1 MKVAINICF
10 GGFNLSN
17 KAFEKLLE
25 IKGIE
30 YIKIGDDDGVGYVEY
45 IKKDDPNYYLS
56 EYEFSRSDEDL
67 IRVIEEF
74 GKEANG
80 NFSEIKIVEIPD
92 DVKFTI
98 EDYDG
103 NEHIAEVHRTWN

>member
-1 MKVAINICF
+1 MKVAINTCF

-30 YIKIGDDDGVGYVEY
+30 YIKIDNGVGYVEY
-45 IKKDDPNYYLS
+45 TKKDDPNYYLS

-67 IRVIEEF
+67 IRVIEEL
-74 GKEANG
+74 GEEANG
-80 NFSEIKIVEIPD
+80 NFSELKIVEIPD
-92 DVKFTI
+92 DIKFTI

-103 NEHIAEVHRTWN
+103 KEHIAEVHRTWN

>member
-1 MKVAINICF
+1 MKVAINTCF

-30 YIKIGDDDGVGYVEY
+30 YIKIADDDVGYTEY
-45 IKKDDPNYYLS
+45 VKKVDPNYYLS
-56 EYEFSRSDEDL
+56 DYEFSRSDEDL

-74 GKEANG
+74 GEEANG
-80 NFSEIKIVEIPD
+80 NFSELKIVEIPD
-92 DVKFTI
+92 DVKFII

-103 NEHIAEVHRTWN
+103 IEHIAEVHRTWH

>member
-1 MKVAINICF
+1 MKVAINTCF

-17 KAFEKLLE
+17 EAFEKLLE

-30 YIKIGDDDGVGYVEY
+30 YIKIVEGRYTEYV
-45 IKKDDPNYYLS
+45 KKDDSDYYLS
-56 EYEFSRSDEDL
+56 EYDFSRSDEDL

-74 GKEANG
+74 GADANG
-80 NFSEIKIVEIPD
+80 KFSKLKIVEIPD

>member
-1 MKVAINICF
+1 MKVAINTCF

-30 YIKIGDDDGVGYVEY
+30 YIKIADDDGISYTEYV
-45 IKKDDPNYYLS
+45 KKVDPNYYLS
-56 EYEFSRSDEDL
+56 DYEFSRSDEDL

-74 GKEANG
+74 GEEANG
-80 NFSEIKIVEIPD
+80 NFSELKIVEIPD
-92 DVKFTI
+92 DVKFII

-103 NEHIAEVHRTWN
+103 IEHIAEVHRTWH

>member
-1 MKVAINICF
+1 MKIAINTCF
-10 GGFNLSN
+10 GGFNLSD

-30 YIKIGDDDGVGYVEY
+30 YIKINDDGIGYTEY
-45 IKKDDPNYYLS
+45 VKKDDPDYYLS

-67 IRVIEEF
+67 IRVIEEL
-74 GKEANG
+74 GEEANG
-80 NFSEIKIVEIPD
+80 NFSELKIVEIPD
-92 DVKFTI
+92 GIKFTI

-103 NEHIAEVHRTWN
+103 IEHIAEVHRTWN